1 MTAYLTDYTDL
12 LQWPAMFVTV
22 MGAWFIGSRSAL
34 KRNIG
39 FWAMLVSNVLWTVW
53 GWHESAF
60 AVIAMQFCLAAMN
73 IRGALKAEADVQETK
88 AK

>member
-1 MTAYLTDYTDL
+1 MTDYTDL

-22 MGAWFIGSRSAL
+22 IGAWFIGSRSAL

-39 FWAMLVSNVLWTVW
+39 FWCMLVSNVLWTVW
-53 GWHESAF
+53 GWHASAF
-60 AVIAMQFCLAAMN
+60 AVIAMQVCLAAMN